1 MFKLPVKTK
10 PTAAA
15 NPLRLSICG
24 LVLALSVK
32 VTAPVRVPIVVGANF
47 TVITQLAPDGRE
59 LGHVLVWVKSPV
71 ATITRFVTLPFMVLV
86 TVTVCGELV
95 DPTSWRLKV
104 RLLGDSVTGGVL
116 PIPARAITWGL
127 LVAASVA

>member
-1 MFKLPVKTK
+1 M
-10 PTAAA
+10 
-15 NPLRLSICG
+15 
-24 LVLALSVK
+24 LALSVK

-47 TVITQLAPDGRE
+47 TVITQLAPDARE

-71 ATITRFVTLPFMVLV
+71 ATTTSFVTLPLLVLV
-86 TVTVCGELV
+86 TVAVCAELV

-116 PIPARAITWGL
+116 PVPARAITWGL
-127 LVAASVA
+127 FKAASVAVSAPLSALGKTGRY